1 MEALS
6 MVRAWIVAGAG
17 QFDELSNCLK
27 SLEYPFESCV
37 KDLRSQVVRECCI
50 TVAFM
55 SQTLSHKVDRFL
67 EFLLPPL
74 INLIQNS
81 AKVMATSGIV
91 CLRLIFNNTFS
102 PRFIPII
109 CGYVTSKSKE
119 IRRHICEFLD
129 QLLHTW
135 PTHSLERH
143 VAIIQEAIKK
153 GVSDADPD
161 ARTFARKAYWGF
173 ADHFKEQADSLLSSL
188 EPSYKKLLQ
197 GEMSNSS
204 SSNSLNTVQQSRVN
218 TVRSRQSSVTG

>member
-1 MEALS
+1 
-6 MVRAWIVAGAG
+6 MVRSLLVAGAA
-17 QFDELSNCLK
+17 QFDELTGCLK

-50 TVAFM
+50 TIAFI
-55 SQTLSHKVDRFL
+55 SQCLRNKVDRFL
-67 EFLLPPL
+67 EFLLPPM

-109 CGYVTSKSKE
+109 CQHVTSKSKE

-129 QLLHTW
+129 QVLHTW

-143 VAIIQEAIKK
+143 VAILQEAIKK
-153 GVSDADPD
+153 GISDADPD
-161 ARTFARKAYWGF
+161 
-173 ADHFKEQADSLLSSL
+173 
-188 EPSYKKLLQ
+188 
-197 GEMSNSS
+197 
-204 SSNSLNTVQQSRVN
+204 
-218 TVRSRQSSVTG
+218 